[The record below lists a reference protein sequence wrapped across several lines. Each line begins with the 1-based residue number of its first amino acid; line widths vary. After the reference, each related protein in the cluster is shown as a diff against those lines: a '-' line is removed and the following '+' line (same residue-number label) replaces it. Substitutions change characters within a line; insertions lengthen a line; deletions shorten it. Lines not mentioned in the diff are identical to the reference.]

1 MPIVFAKN
9 AREFNIPN
17 VTFTS
22 RAAPAIG
29 STENSLWQFS
39 MKPHAPVTIHQL
51 TREEIII
58 AMSGSAVVT
67 LGDQKHRIT
76 KGDTII
82 IPPFVDFGM
91 ANETEEVFE
100 GIAVLPVG
108 TQAIMGTEPPFTP
121 PWAL

>member
-39 MKPHAPVTIHQL
+39 MAPHAPVSIHQL
-51 TREEIII
+51 TREEIIVAI
-58 AMSGSAVVT
+58 SGKAVVT
-67 LGDQKHRIT
+67 LGDQKHHIS

-82 IPPFVDFGM
+82 IPPYVDFGL
-91 ANETEEVFE
+91 ANESEYVFE

-108 TQAIMGTEPPFTP
+108 SQAIMDGELPFTP
-121 PWAL
+121 PWAT